1 MISRKNLKIFLL
13 LFYSD
18 EAGCPCSENDMFKCT
33 QGPCIPNAERC
44 NSQPDCIDASDEKDC
59 DKKECP
65 KSLHDQATMINC
77 NRTTACILPEW

>member
-1 MISRKNLKIFLL
+1 
-13 LFYSD
+13 
-18 EAGCPCSENDMFKCT
+18 MFKCA
-33 QGPCIPNAERC
+33 QGPCIPNEERC

-65 KSLHDQATMINC
+65 KSLHDEASMINC